1 MPIEVEL
8 KARVQDADA
17 LLRRLRDKSDGQP
30 STYRDTYYDWP
41 DRRLGNAGRQELRIR
56 VIEADSE
63 TKALWTFKGAMLD
76 AASTPEF
83 ETMVTEPDMAQAIL
97 AQLGLE
103 PVIAYTKHCVNFT
116 FESDHHRVKASVVQV
131 PELEG
136 TFLEIER
143 STMAGR
149 AHETCGGR
157 SLNDDVIDTLY
168 TFWINGGAGPVIRDG
183 VDAASRAASTTFPYL
198 AEPNPNP
205 PTPPKHL

>member
-56 VIEADSE
+56 VIEADSG

-116 FESDHHRVKASVVQV
+116 FESDRHRVKASVVQV

-136 TFLEIER
+136 TFLEIE
-143 STMAGR
+143 TLVDD
-149 AHETCGGR
+149 ETAV
-157 SLNDDVIDTLY
+157 DP
-168 TFWINGGAGPVIRDG
+168 AQAVIRS
-183 VDAASRAASTTFPYL
+183 VL
-198 AEPNPNP
+198 AELDLGEPDLE
-205 PTPPKHL
+205 PTFYVDMVAERREAT